1 MTSSTLPRPVTP
13 TAPRIGR
20 WSLGPLLARGSISDV
35 FPATHDNGSEVA
47 LKVLRRELA
56 DDEKLVRRFHR
67 SAELVNRVQHAGVV
81 KAIDDGVTPWG
92 APFLVLER
100 VRGESAQDRADRL
113 GGTLSDAETVE
124 IATRLLAVLDA
135 VHRAGVVHRN
145 VKPTNVWI
153 EPDGHVRLL
162 GFGTA
167 FAPDGELWSDLTM
180 PGMVVGTVGFMAP
193 EQARGRRDEVNH
205 TADLWGVGAT
215 MTTLLTGRLVH
226 PRSSTYEQL
235 RAASA
240 QPAMPLAR
248 SAPHIPAALAEVI
261 DTALG
266 FSSSW
271 RWDAAEDMRRALL
284 DAGVRGPTSEPYAKD
299 DEEEPPQT
307 VRRPMALEPSPPR
320 ATGWLP
326 IIVAAGTRHGS

>member
-1 MTSSTLPRPVTP
+1 MTATNAPHHDAP
-13 TAPRIGR
+13 TARIGR

-56 DDEKLVRRFHR
+56 DDGKLVRRFHR
-67 SAELVNRVQHAGVV
+67 SAELVNRVHHAGVV
-81 KAIDDGVTPWG
+81 KAIDDGVAPWG

-124 IATRLLAVLDA
+124 IASRLLAVLSA

-167 FAPDGELWSDLTM
+167 FSPDGERSSDLTM

-193 EQARGRRDEVNH
+193 EQAGGRREKVDQSS
-205 TADLWGVGAT
+205 DLWGVGAT

-226 PRSSTYEQL
+226 QRSSTYEQL
-235 RAASA
+235 RAASGHA
-240 QPAMPLAR
+240 AAPLTR
-248 SAPHIPAALAEVI
+248 SAPHLPSALAEVI

-266 FSSSW
+266 FSPSW
-271 RWDAAEDMRRALL
+271 RWDTADDMRRALL
-284 DAGVRGPTSEPYAKD
+284 EVGICGPTSEPYATD
-299 DEEEPPQT
+299 DDDEPPQT
-307 VRRPMALEPSPPR
+307 VRRPVVLDRACR
-320 ATGWLP
+320 GATGWLP
-326 IIVAAGTRHGS
+326 LIVADAPRRGG